1 MKSFYKYHV
10 FIFSFI
16 FISIILYNINY
27 QLQMLIK
34 PKIVEPFFKK
44 AFKKVSSGLSGAAKT
59 VAGTATSVAGTISN
73 TAQSAAAEAQR
84 AAEAAAAE
92 AKKIAEEAAM
102 ALQIDGL
109 VKDFNNG
116 VDKVSNAFDSVG
128 SGISEIKGLGS
139 SLSNDMKSI
148 STSLDKLS
156 K

>member
-1 MKSFYKYHV
+1 MKSFYKYRV

-16 FISIILYNINY
+16 FISMILYNINY
-27 QLQMLIK
+27 QLQMLSK

-44 AFKKVSSGLSGAAKT
+44 AFKKVSSGLTGGAKT
-59 VAGTATSVAGTISN
+59 VVDTAT
-73 TAQSAAAEAQR
+73 SAAAEARR

-92 AKKIAEEAAM
+92 AKRIAEEAAM

-109 VKDFNNG
+109 VKDFNSG

-139 SLSNDMKSI
+139 SLSNDIKSI
-148 STSLDKLS
+148 STSLDKLA
-156 K
+156 